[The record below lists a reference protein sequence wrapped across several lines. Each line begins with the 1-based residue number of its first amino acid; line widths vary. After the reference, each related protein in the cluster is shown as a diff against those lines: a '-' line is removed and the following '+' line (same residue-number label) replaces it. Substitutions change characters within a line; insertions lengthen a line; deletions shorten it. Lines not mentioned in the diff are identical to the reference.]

1 MSRRKKFQ
9 IEETAGSLSSGAWIL
24 FDYRNLFLQR
34 KSGIQICFA
43 GCYFVVVVF
52 VVVGSGGVVVGLVVS
67 GFAASACYKALVA
80 KNRLK
85 TQTNVAQWA
94 GLVDNLDVL
103 GYMLNIQS

>member
-1 MSRRKKFQ
+1 MSRRKKFW

-43 GCYFVVVVF
+43 GCYFVVV
-52 VVVGSGGVVVGLVVS
+52 GSGGGVVGLVVS
-67 GFAASACYKALVA
+67 GFAASASYKALVA

-103 GYMLNIQS
+103 GYMLNT

>member
-24 FDYRNLFLQR
+24 F
-34 KSGIQICFA
+34 A
-43 GCYFVVVVF
+43 GCYFVVVV
-52 VVVGSGGVVVGLVVS
+52 GSGGGVVGLVVS
-67 GFAASACYKALVA
+67 GFAASACCKALVA

-103 GYMLNIQS
+103 GYMLNTQS

>member
-1 MSRRKKFQ
+1 MSRRKKFW

-43 GCYFVVVVF
+43 GCYFVVVV
-52 VVVGSGGVVVGLVVS
+52 VVGVVGGGGGVVVGLVVS

-103 GYMLNIQS
+103 GYMLNT

>member
-43 GCYFVVVVF
+43 GCYFVVVV
-52 VVVGSGGVVVGLVVS
+52 VGSGGGIVGLVVS

-103 GYMLNIQS
+103 GYMLNTQS

>member
-1 MSRRKKFQ
+1 M
-9 IEETAGSLSSGAWIL
+9 
-24 FDYRNLFLQR
+24 
-34 KSGIQICFA
+34 
-43 GCYFVVVVF
+43 
-52 VVVGSGGVVVGLVVS
+52 GLVVS

-103 GYMLNIQS
+103 GYMLNI

>member
-43 GCYFVVVVF
+43 GCYFVVV
-52 VVVGSGGVVVGLVVS
+52 GGGGGGGGVVVGLVVS

>member
-1 MSRRKKFQ
+1 MSRRKKFW

-34 KSGIQICFA
+34 KIGIQICFA
-43 GCYFVVVVF
+43 GCYLVAVVVV
-52 VVVGSGGVVVGLVVS
+52 GGGGVVVGLVVS
-67 GFAASACYKALVA
+67 RFAASACYKALVA

-103 GYMLNIQS
+103 GYMLNIYN

>member
-1 MSRRKKFQ
+1 MLVRMSRRKKFW

-43 GCYFVVVVF
+43 GCYFVVVV
-52 VVVGSGGVVVGLVVS
+52 GSGGGVVGLVVS

-103 GYMLNIQS
+103 GYMLNI

>member
-1 MSRRKKFQ
+1 MSRRKKFW
-9 IEETAGSLSSGAWIL
+9 IEETAGSLSSGALIL
-24 FDYRNLFLQR
+24 LDYRNLFLQR
-34 KSGIQICFA
+34 KSGIHICFA
-43 GCYFVVVVF
+43 GCYFVVVV
-52 VVVGSGGVVVGLVVS
+52 GGGGGGVVVGLVVS

-103 GYMLNIQS
+103 GYMLNI